1 MSSARRPQGR
11 GGSRV
16 TIAGWFASSHSMPSA
31 GDTTGDEQPDS
42 DPEETS
48 RQGDRGVRIMPPVR
62 HEELGRRRGRR
73 GFDAEDSARDVG
85 RVRGREV
92 AYERRMSG
100 RTRTEGRARHRQD
113 PWASREEQPSE
124 AHRGEPDGQ
133 RARQRVA
140 RRPEGLRPGPP
151 AAPRESASIA
161 RAQPE
166 VSRTRRDGG
175 PRQGHG
181 QGDQVRIQGR
191 ASSAQLE
198 HRRPPRA
205 AVDRLGDEQSIVPG
219 VCGQLSHGTAPCAR
233 TGCRAGRACRGG
245 CVISRSRAR
254 PRSAPRSRCSRS
266 PRCRRG
272 RWRPAGRR

>member
-16 TIAGWFASSHSMPSA
+16 TIAWRFPSSHSMPSA
-31 GDTTGDEQPDS
+31 GDATGGEQPDS

-48 RQGDRGVRIMPPVR
+48 RKGDRGVRIMRPVR
-62 HEELGRRRGRR
+62 HEELGRGRR

-85 RVRGREV
+85 RVSGREV
-92 AYERRMSG
+92 AYERRRTG
-100 RTRTEGRARHRQD
+100 RTRTDGRANHRQH
-113 PWASREEQPSE
+113 PWAGREEQPSE
-124 AHRGEPDGQ
+124 THRGEPDGQ
-133 RARQRVA
+133 RASQRVA

-151 AAPRESASIA
+151 TAPPEPTCIA

-166 VSRTRRDGG
+166 VSCTRWDGG

-181 QGDQVRIQGR
+181 QGDQVRVQGR

-198 HRRPPRA
+198 HRRPPSA
-205 AVDRLGDEQSIVPG
+205 AVDRLGDEQSIVSG

-245 CVISRSRAR
+245 CGTSRFRAR

-272 RWRPAGRR
+272 RWPPAGRQ